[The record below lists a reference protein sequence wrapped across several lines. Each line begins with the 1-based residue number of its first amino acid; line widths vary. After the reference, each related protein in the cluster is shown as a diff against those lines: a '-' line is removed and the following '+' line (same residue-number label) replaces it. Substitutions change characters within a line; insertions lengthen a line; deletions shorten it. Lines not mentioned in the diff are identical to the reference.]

1 MLDGQ
6 VSMVTMN
13 SISQPLVELGAEI
26 VELEEAIPDRATWDR
41 FLDTLKKPFTEAQD
55 YHREGNVQEA
65 RLTLNS
71 AFRLVERPPHKSMYR
86 VIAPLKRFSLH
97 PSRQWT

>member
-1 MLDGQ
+1 
-6 VSMVTMN
+6 MVTMN
-13 SISQPLVELGAEI
+13 SNSQPLVELGAEI

-71 AFRLVERPPHKSMYR
+71 AFRLVERAKRELTRSRTFSAEIDVPGHRSIVLKS
-86 VIAPLKRFSLH
+86 
-97 PSRQWT
+97 Q